1 MSTTKPYVVPPP
13 GVPAPPVY
21 TPQELEQIAARKKL
35 QAKKQQRK
43 DAARTRWALLNRFV
57 DEGMAGL
64 ELSDVAVWVALFR
77 NAGADGVATVAR
89 ARLIELTRLAPRTVK
104 VSFQRLMQAG
114 WVERMR
120 RGGPVGSVSVYRVKI
135 PKPSGVQK

>member
-43 DAARTRWALLNRFV
+43 DAARRRWALLNRFV
-57 DEGMAGL
+57 DEGMASL
-64 ELSDVAVWVALFR
+64 ERSDVAVWIVLFR
-77 NAGADGVATVAR
+77 HAGADGVATVAR

-120 RGGPVGSVSVYRVKI
+120 RGGPVGGVAVYRVKI

>member
-43 DAARTRWALLNRFV
+43 DAARRRWALLNRFV
-57 DEGMAGL
+57 DEGMASL
-64 ELSDVAVWVALFR
+64 ERSDVAVWIVLFR
-77 NAGADGVATVAR
+77 HAGADGVTSVSKSRLASVTGQDPKTVTVALR
-89 ARLIELTRLAPRTVK
+89 RLAG
-104 VSFQRLMQAG
+104 AG
-114 WVERMR
+114 WISRLR
-120 RGGPVGSVSVYRVKI
+120 RGGPTDGCAVYRVQ
-135 PKPSGVQK
+135 KPHSGGEI